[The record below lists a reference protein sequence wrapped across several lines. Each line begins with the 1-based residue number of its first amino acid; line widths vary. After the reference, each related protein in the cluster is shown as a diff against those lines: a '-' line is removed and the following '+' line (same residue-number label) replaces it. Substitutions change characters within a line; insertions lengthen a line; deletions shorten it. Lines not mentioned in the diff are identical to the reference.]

1 MSYLLVWLGFTVT
14 AVLSGVG
21 GYYLGLSAGSRIHA
35 HLTEDHVTPKP
46 KGRRLTGH
54 GWQWLIIGLLVV
66 AMGAL
71 GLIDQRRYSDQQ
83 QCLSD
88 YLNGAAHY
96 SSAVQQTTQVLWDDF
111 KEFQNLD
118 PADKKAAAA
127 AQKQFFA
134 DLDAEQAAAKA
145 LANYR
150 ATHVPKEACPL

>member
-1 MSYLLVWLGFTVT
+1 MSYVLVWLGFTVT

-35 HLTEDHVTPKP
+35 HLTEDPVTPNL
-46 KGRRLTGH
+46 KGRRLSGH

-96 SSAVQQTTQVLWDDF
+96 SSAVQETTQALWDDF
-111 KEFQNLD
+111 KSSQKLD
-118 PADKKAAAA
+118 PKDKQAAADA
-127 AQKQFFA
+127 KTEFFA
-134 DLDAEQAAAKA
+134 DLDAERAAAQA
-145 LANYR
+145 LASYR